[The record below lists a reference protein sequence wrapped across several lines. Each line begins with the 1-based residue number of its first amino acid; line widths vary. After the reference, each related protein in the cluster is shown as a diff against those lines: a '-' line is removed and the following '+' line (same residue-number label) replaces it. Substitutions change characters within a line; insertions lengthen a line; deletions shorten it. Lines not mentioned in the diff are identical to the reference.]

1 MPRRPAAQRPTTN
14 PQAAPGA
21 AAHPDR
27 HSLLVPPG
35 TADAPFMMPSANRF
49 REQYYWD
56 NLFSLKGLLACGL
69 ADLARV
75 RRMGMPPGGG
85 REHGCGCSAALRTG
99 MALMCMCRQWVL
111 RGHSGVRM
119 LLARWHS

>member
-1 MPRRPAAQRPTTN
+1 
-14 PQAAPGA
+14 
-21 AAHPDR
+21 
-27 HSLLVPPG
+27 
-35 TADAPFMMPSANRF
+35 MMPSANRF